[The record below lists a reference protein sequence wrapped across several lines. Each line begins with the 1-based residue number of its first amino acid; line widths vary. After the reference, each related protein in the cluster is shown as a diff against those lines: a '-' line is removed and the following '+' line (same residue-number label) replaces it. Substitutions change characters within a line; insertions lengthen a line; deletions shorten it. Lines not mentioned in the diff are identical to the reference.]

1 MTGLTHIGAAPA
13 GPALTNHSGLTVS
26 GQALTALRRF
36 PDRVAFSWDGGAL
49 RYDAT
54 LDLIGRIQ
62 AVLVR
67 RNLPV
72 GGVVAILSDNS
83 AESWCANIA
92 AQALGLGVTWLH
104 PKGSVADMIFQIRD
118 CEAVC
123 VIIDAVGHAKRADAI
138 AADLSPEVV
147 LLAIGA
153 GDFAPDLIAAAHDH
167 GSATAR
173 NLATADGL
181 SMIHY
186 TGGTTGQ
193 SKGAV
198 RSHRT
203 AAAFLVYTPLS
214 DWELPA
220 RPRYLGIAPNSHAA
234 GTFIIPTLIRGGQL
248 HLERSFDVEK
258 VLSVIERERINCT
271 FVVPSQIYA
280 MLGSPTLDGADLTSL
295 ELVMYGAAPMS
306 PTRLEEALDRMGP
319 VFSQGY
325 GQTECLPVTS
335 LKRED
340 HDPARPDLLASCGF
354 PVSSAEVR
362 LLDDDGQEVAPG
374 EAGEICIRSPAALD
388 RYHNRPEQTAETLAG
403 GWLHSGDI
411 ARKDERGYL
420 TIIDR
425 KKDLIISGGFNV
437 YSREVEDAL
446 GSHEAVSV
454 CAVIGMPD
462 EKWGER
468 VTAFV
473 ILRPEAAASSE
484 ALIAHVKALKG
495 SVQAPKQVEF
505 VSELPLTPLGK
516 IDKKRLRA
524 SLKPA

>member
-1 MTGLTHIGAAPA
+1 MTGQAMTQI
-13 GPALTNHSGLTVS
+13 HSGLTVS
-26 GQALTALRRF
+26 GQALLALSHY
-36 PDRVAFSWDGGAL
+36 PDRIAFSWDGGTL
-49 RYDAT
+49 RYDAA
-54 LDLIGRIQ
+54 LALIGRIQ
-62 AVLVR
+62 AVLAR
-67 RNLPV
+67 HRLAV

-83 AESWCANIA
+83 AESWCAGIA
-92 AQALGLGVTWLH
+92 VQGLGLGLTWLH
-104 PKGSVADMIFQIRD
+104 PKGSVADMLFQIRD

-123 VIIDAVGHAKRADAI
+123 VIIDAVGHAKRATELGAG
-138 AADLSPEVV
+138 LPPEVV

-167 GSATAR
+167 GAATAR
-173 NLATADGL
+173 NLATPDGL
-181 SMIHY
+181 SFILY

-203 AAAFLVYTPLS
+203 AAAMMVYTPLS

-234 GTFIIPTLIRGGQL
+234 GTFIIPILMRGGQL
-248 HLERSFDVEK
+248 HLERGFDVEK
-258 VLSVIERERINCT
+258 VLHVIGREKINCT
-271 FVVPSQIYA
+271 FGVPSQIYA
-280 MLGSPTLDGADLTSL
+280 MLGSPTLDAADLTSL
-295 ELVMYGAAPMS
+295 ETVMYGAAPMS
-306 PTRLEEALDRMGP
+306 PTRLEEALDRMGH

-325 GQTECLPVTS
+325 GQTECLPVTI

-340 HDPARPDLLASCGF
+340 HDPARPDLLGSCGF

-362 LLDDDGQEVAPG
+362 LLDADGQEVARG
-374 EAGEICIRSPAALD
+374 EAGEICIRSPCVLD

-411 ARKDERGYL
+411 ARQDDRGYL
-420 TIIDR
+420 TIVDR
-425 KKDLIISGGFNV
+425 KKDMIISGGFNV

-446 GSHEAVSV
+446 GAHDAVSV
-454 CAVIGMPD
+454 CAVIGTPD

-473 ILRPEAAASSE
+473 VLRPDASASPE
-484 ALIAHVKALKG
+484 ALIQHVKTLKG
-495 SVQAPKQVEF
+495 SVQAPKHVEI
-505 VSELPLTPLGK
+505 VDELPLTPLGK
-516 IDKKRLRA
+516 IDKKRLRTSLA
-524 SLKPA
+524 SA

>member
-1 MTGLTHIGAAPA
+1 MISSLQMP
-13 GPALTNHSGLTVS
+13 HSGLTLS

-36 PDRVAFSWDGGAL
+36 PDRIAFSWDGGTL

-62 AVLVR
+62 AVLAP

-83 AESWCANIA
+83 AESWCAGIA
-92 AQALGLGVTWLH
+92 VQGLGLGVTWLH
-104 PKGSVADMIFQIRD
+104 PKGSVTDMLFQILD

-123 VIIDAVGHAKRADAI
+123 VIIDAVGHARRAE
-138 AADLSPEVV
+138 DLGAGLPAEVA
-147 LLAIGA
+147 LLAIGS
-153 GDFAPDLIAAAHDH
+153 GEFAPDLVAAAWAH
-167 GSATAR
+167 GAATPR
-173 NLATADGL
+173 NLATPDGL

-203 AAAFLVYTPLS
+203 AAAFAVYTPLS

-234 GTFIIPTLIRGGQL
+234 GTFVIPALMRGGQL

-258 VLSVIERERINCT
+258 VLDVIGRETINCT

-280 MLGSPTLDGADLTSL
+280 MLGSPTLDAADLASL
-295 ELVMYGAAPMS
+295 QLVMYGAAPMS
-306 PTRLEEALDRMGP
+306 PTRLEEALDRMGS

-325 GQTECLPVTS
+325 GQTECLPVTI
-335 LKRED
+335 LRRED

-354 PVSSAEVR
+354 PASSAEVR
-362 LLDDDGQEVAPG
+362 LLDDDGQEVAQG
-374 EAGEICIRSPAALD
+374 EAGEICIRSPSALD

-411 ARKDERGYL
+411 ARQDDRGYL
-420 TIIDR
+420 TIVDR

-446 GSHEAVSV
+446 GAHEAVSV
-454 CAVIGMPD
+454 CAVIGTPD
-462 EKWGER
+462 DKWGER

-473 ILRPEAAASSE
+473 VLRPDASASPE
-484 ALIAHVKALKG
+484 ALIQHVKALKG
-495 SVQAPKQVEF
+495 SVQAPKHVEI
-505 VSELPLTPLGK
+505 VGELPLTALGK
-516 IDKKRLRA
+516 IDKKLLRTSLA
-524 SLKPA
+524 ST